1 MQLDFFLA
9 RFAAEVGKVD
19 GNEYPG
25 KIIYVIL
32 NSIQT
37 YLRVEYKRNVTWIDN
52 TSRVLE
58 I

>member
-1 MQLDFFLA
+1 MPMQLDFFLA

-37 YLRVEYKRNVTWIDN
+37 YLRVEYKRNVT
-52 TSRVLE
+52 
-58 I
+58 